1 MLTISGSSGSG
12 RRGVTF
18 IGSVVDCSG
27 GSALSSGVDT
37 EDDCSV
43 VEETGGSVFG
53 GSTVDDCMEG
63 LGLIDDDFEDFSEL
77 EEDFGILVVE
87 VVEFVEVVE
96 TGTSAVDMLSE
107 TELAGSLK
115 VVDETGGS
123 LSSDD
128 CGTLDD
134 SLEEISGCVE
144 LSSELSDKTEGSI
157 FVSTDAEEPDC
168 GDKEL

>member
-12 RRGVTF
+12 RSDVSF
-18 IGSVVDCSG
+18 IGLVVDCSE
-27 GSALSSGVDT
+27 GSVLSSGVDT

-53 GSTVDDCMEG
+53 GSTVDDGTEDSE
-63 LGLIDDDFEDFSEL
+63 LLDDDFEDFSEL
-77 EEDFGILVVE
+77 EEDFGILAVE
-87 VVEFVEVVE
+87 VVEM
-96 TGTSAVDMLSE
+96 GTSAVDVLSE
-107 TELAGSLK
+107 TELAGSLT

-144 LSSELSDKTEGSI
+144 LFSEFSDKTEGSF
-157 FVSTDAEEPDC
+157 FVSTDAEELDR
-168 GDKEL
+168 GNKEL

>member
-12 RRGVTF
+12 RSGVSF
-18 IGSVVDCSG
+18 VDCSG
-27 GSALSSGVDT
+27 GSALSSDVDT

-63 LGLIDDDFEDFSEL
+63 SGLIDDDFEDFSEP
-77 EEDFGILVVE
+77 EEDFGILA
-87 VVEFVEVVE
+87 VEVVE
-96 TGTSAVDMLSE
+96 TGTSAVDVLSK
-107 TELAGSLK
+107 TELVGSLT
-115 VVDETGGS
+115 VVDEIGGS

-128 CGTLDD
+128 CGALDC
-134 SLEEISGCVE
+134 SFVEISGCVE
-144 LSSELSDKTEGSI
+144 LFSELSDKTGGSI
-157 FVSTDAEEPDC
+157 LASTDAEEPDR

>member
-12 RRGVTF
+12 RSGVSF

-27 GSALSSGVDT
+27 GSVLSSGADT

-53 GSTVDDCMEG
+53 GSTVDDGTEDS
-63 LGLIDDDFEDFSEL
+63 GLIDDDFEDFSEL
-77 EEDFGILVVE
+77 EEDFGILAVEVVE
-87 VVEFVEVVE
+87 VVEVIE
-96 TGTSAVDMLSE
+96 TGASAVDVLSE
-107 TELAGSLK
+107 TELAGSLT

-144 LSSELSDKTEGSI
+144 LFSEFSDKTEGSI
-157 FVSTDAEEPDC
+157 FASTDAEKPDC